1 MKDWTGNL
9 TSSFATL
16 GARNYAKEE
25 RETHD
30 YYATDP
36 RAGELL
42 LSVEKFAPVI
52 WECACGEGHLAKVFE
67 AAGHMV
73 ISSDLVSRG
82 YGVTADFLALNSPPH
97 ARNRHYHKPALFPR
111 GGVRQTRTRTH

>member
-42 LSVEKFAPVI
+42 LSV
-52 WECACGEGHLAKVFE
+52 
-67 AAGHMV
+67 AA
-73 ISSDLVSRG
+73 VS
-82 YGVTADFLALNSPPH
+82 TML
-97 ARNRHYHKPALFPR
+97 
-111 GGVRQTRTRTH
+111 